1 MAVPPKKIYRI
12 REVSEL
18 LDIPSS
24 TLRYWEDC
32 FDIFTPKRTASG
44 QRRYT
49 DKDIEV
55 CREIIRL
62 LRDKGLSIEYTNR
75 ELAKYRKYPPH
86 HTPICK
92 SVQSAIKLLNQV
104 RDRTEDTHI
113 IAKIESVISFLS
125 TPTKTSQ
132 S

>member
-1 MAVPPKKIYRI
+1 MSTTKRLYRLH
-12 REVSEL
+12 EVAKL
-18 LDIPSS
+18 LDVPSS

-32 FDIFTPKRTASG
+32 FDILTPTRTKGG

-55 CREIIRL
+55 CREIICL
-62 LRDKGLSIEYTNR
+62 LREKGLSIEYANK
-75 ELAKYRKYPPH
+75 ELTKYRKYPPH

-92 SVQSAIKLLNQV
+92 SVTSAIKLLRQA

-113 IAKIESVISFLS
+113 IARIESVISFLS
-125 TPTKTSQ
+125 TPIETSQ

>member
-1 MAVPPKKIYRI
+1 MTIPPKKIYRI
-12 REVSEL
+12 REVSQL
-18 LDIPSS
+18 LNVPSS

-32 FDIFTPKRTASG
+32 FDIFSPTRTKSG

-62 LRDKGLSIEYTNR
+62 LRDKGLSVEYAKK
-75 ELAKYRKYPPH
+75 ELANYRKYPPH
-86 HTPICK
+86 HTPVCK
-92 SVQSAIKLLNQV
+92 SIKSAIKLLTQV

-125 TPTKTSQ
+125 TPTTTSQ

>member
-1 MAVPPKKIYRI
+1 MAIKKLYRI

-86 HTPICK
+86 HIPICK
-92 SVQSAIKLLNQV
+92 SVESAIKLLNQV

>member
-1 MAVPPKKIYRI
+1 MTIPTKKIYRI
-12 REVSEL
+12 REVSQL
-18 LDIPSS
+18 LDVPNS

-32 FDIFTPKRTASG
+32 FDILTPTRTASG

-49 DKDIEV
+49 GKDIEV
-55 CREIIRL
+55 CRVIIHL
-62 LRDKGLSIEYTNR
+62 LRDKGLSVDYANK

-92 SVQSAIKLLNQV
+92 SVKSAIKLLTQV

-125 TPTKTSQ
+125 TPTTKSQ